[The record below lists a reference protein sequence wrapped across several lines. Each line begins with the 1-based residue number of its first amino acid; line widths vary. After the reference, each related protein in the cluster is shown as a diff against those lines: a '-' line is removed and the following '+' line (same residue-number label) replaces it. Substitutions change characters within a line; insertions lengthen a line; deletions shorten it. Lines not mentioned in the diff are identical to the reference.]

1 MRNFFSGVRDFKHK
15 TNREMLYFT
24 IVVVLVFS
32 CVTTVK
38 SEGNVLQ
45 IRPKS
50 NSQIILLVDLHK
62 LFIFLLSNFLSLT
75 DSVNIELNLN
85 LVFEQNLNIF
95 KGTLRNS
102 VKVHL
107 NWG

>member
-1 MRNFFSGVRDFKHK
+1 
-15 TNREMLYFT
+15 MLYFT

>member
-1 MRNFFSGVRDFKHK
+1 MRNFFSRVRDFKHK

-62 LFIFLLSNFLSLT
+62 LFIFLLSNLLSLT

-85 LVFEQNLNIF
+85 RCF
-95 KGTLRNS
+95 
-102 VKVHL
+102 
-107 NWG
+107 